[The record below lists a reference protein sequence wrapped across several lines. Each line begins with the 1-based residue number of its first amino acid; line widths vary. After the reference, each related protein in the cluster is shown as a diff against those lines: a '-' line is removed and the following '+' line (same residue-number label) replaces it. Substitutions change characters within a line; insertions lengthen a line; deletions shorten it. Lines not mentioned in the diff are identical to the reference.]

1 MQSPEVAGLG
11 GETRRIGE
19 ILVDQGKVTEE
30 QVKEALKIQRTD
42 SRSLGNI
49 MVSKGF
55 ITNEDLAMALAIRL
69 DVAFVDLAEA
79 SVDPEML
86 GLFEEEVLQQH
97 NALPLR
103 IEQGRLLVAMS
114 SPNDLFARSDLTIS
128 AGHPITPVIASYD
141 SIQLLH
147 DRVFGGA
154 VTTETEA
161 VAVSEPEPLSA
172 KAVPRAS
179 NGAASRRPLRPNR
192 GPGQKIGQ
200 VLLMAGEI
208 TREQLD
214 EALAT
219 QENDPQRRLGEIM
232 VSLEFVTVPTMA
244 AALGR
249 RLRVDHIVL
258 SEMKEG
264 EFDSSTLELFDEET
278 LRKHS
283 ALPLRIEEGRLI
295 LAMIDP
301 NDRFALEDLRI
312 IAKMPITPVVAV
324 EDDLEGALLHL
335 FGDEEASTNGAAT
348 ATEAPLEQAPPEEHA
363 SGGSDDSN
371 NRNYEEAPPRE
382 PGSGLEEIPKSRK
395 IGVGGGKI
403 GDILVDQGKIS
414 EVQLE
419 EAILTQQTDARKLG
433 EILISLGFINKD
445 DLARALAIRL
455 RLEYIDLTESDV
467 DRAVANM
474 IEQKVLRKHSVIPLR
489 MEDGRLLVAMSD
501 PTNIYALEDLMMISG
516 SPVTPVVA
524 LESQIQQVQ
533 NKIYAVGEEV
543 TEFLEEAGKESIGD
557 SFDEIDLGDVS
568 PDEAPIIR
576 LVSSILQQAV
586 GEGASDIHI
595 EPRARELTVRMR
607 VDGVLR
613 EVMSIPPKL
622 QNGVI
627 ARLKIVA
634 NLDIAE
640 KRIPQ
645 DGRFSVKLGGQKIDL
660 RVAALPT
667 VFGEKIVLRLLDTS
681 NAEIALTA
689 LGFPV
694 KVYEK
699 YEEIFRRPYGAILV
713 TGPTGSGKSTTL
725 YATLNELNSPE
736 KNIITVEDPVEFRM
750 RGVNQ
755 MQTNPKAGLTFAS
768 ALKSILRADPDIVMI
783 GEIRDFETA
792 KIAVEAA
799 LTGHLVLATL
809 HTNDAPGALSRL
821 TDMGVEPFLT
831 SSAVDCVIAQRL
843 ARRLCEA
850 CKEPTE
856 IEDSVLDDV
865 SFPRDLVEGSVM
877 NFHKAV
883 GCNRCG
889 GSGYRGRVGVYE
901 LMVVGDEIKDMILR
915 RESTNV
921 IGHSAE
927 QAGMV
932 RLRDDGLLKVAEGLT
947 TIEEVF
953 RTIV

>member
-1 MQSPEVAGLG
+1 MQSPEFSGLG

-30 QVKEALKIQRTD
+30 QVNEALEIQKTD
-42 SRSLGNI
+42 SRSLGKI
-49 MVSKGF
+49 MVAKGF
-55 ITNEDLAMALAIRL
+55 ITNDDLAVALAMRL
-69 DVAFVDLAEA
+69 DVEFVDLAES
-79 SVDPEML
+79 SVDQEML
-86 GLFEEEVLQQH
+86 ELFDEVVLQQH
-97 NALPLR
+97 NAVPLK
-103 IEQGRLLVAMS
+103 IEHGRLLVAMS

-128 AGHPITPVIASYD
+128 AGYPVTPVIASHD

-147 DRVFGGA
+147 ERVFGSA
-154 VTTETEA
+154 TKTTEPE
-161 VAVSEPEPLSA
+161 VGEPEPLSA
-172 KAVPRAS
+172 KAMPRPS
-179 NGAASRRPLRPNR
+179 NGASSRRSARTNR
-192 GPGQKIGQ
+192 GTGQKIGQ
-200 VLLMAGEI
+200 LLLTEGQI

-214 EALAT
+214 EALAI
-219 QENDPQRRLGEIM
+219 QKSDSQRWIGEVIASLG
-232 VSLEFVTVPTMA
+232 FATMLTIA
-244 AALGR
+244 ESLGR
-249 RLRVDHIVL
+249 RLKVDHVVL
-258 SEMKEG
+258 SELKDG
-264 EFDSSTLELFDEET
+264 EFDSSTLELFDEQI

-283 ALPLRIEEGRLI
+283 VLPLRVEEGRLI
-295 LAMIDP
+295 LAMADP
-301 NDRFALEDLRI
+301 NDLFALEDLRI
-312 IAKMPITPVVAV
+312 IAKMPIRPVVAV
-324 EDDLEGALLHL
+324 EDDLEGALSHL
-335 FGDEEASTNGAAT
+335 FGDEETTTSGITTTDTPPDQPVTQEPADIGSSDSTNGRS
-348 ATEAPLEQAPPEEHA
+348 EQLL
-363 SGGSDDSN
+363 
-371 NRNYEEAPPRE
+371 PRE
-382 PGSGLEEIPKSRK
+382 PGSRLEKIPKSRK

-419 EAILTQQTDARKLG
+419 EALLTQQTDSRQLG
-433 EILISLGFINKD
+433 EILILLGFINKN
-445 DLARALAIRL
+445 DLARALAVRL

-467 DRAVANM
+467 DRAVANL
-474 IEQKVLRKHSVIPLR
+474 IEQKVLRKHGVIPLR
-489 MEDGRLLVAMSD
+489 MENGRLLVAMSD

-516 SPVTPVVA
+516 SPVTPIVA
-524 LESQIQQVQ
+524 LESQIQRVQ
-533 NKIYAVGEEV
+533 NKIYAMGEEV
-543 TEFLEEAGKESIGD
+543 TEFLEEAGRESIGD
-557 SFDEIDLGDVS
+557 SFDEIDLGNVN

-576 LVSSILQQAV
+576 LVGSILQQAV

-750 RGVNQ
+750 QGVNQ
-755 MQTNPKAGLTFAS
+755 IQTNPKAGLTFAS

-831 SSAVDCVIAQRL
+831 SSAVDCVVAQRL

-856 IEDSVLDDV
+856 IDDSVLDDV
-865 SFPRDLVEGSVM
+865 SFPRGLVEGSVM

>member
-1 MQSPEVAGLG
+1 MQSPEFSGLG

-30 QVKEALKIQRTD
+30 QVNEALEIQKTD
-42 SRSLGNI
+42 SRSLGKI
-49 MVSKGF
+49 LVAKGF
-55 ITNEDLAMALAIRL
+55 ITNDDLAVALAMRL
-69 DVAFVDLAEA
+69 DVEFVDLAES
-79 SVDPEML
+79 SVDQEML
-86 GLFEEEVLQQH
+86 ELFDEVVLQQH
-97 NALPLR
+97 NAVPLK
-103 IEQGRLLVAMS
+103 IEHGRLLVAMS

-128 AGHPITPVIASYD
+128 AGYPVTPVIASHD

-147 DRVFGGA
+147 ERVFGNA
-154 VTTETEA
+154 TKTTEPE
-161 VAVSEPEPLSA
+161 VGEPEPLSA
-172 KAVPRAS
+172 KAMPRPS
-179 NGAASRRPLRPNR
+179 NGSSSRRSAKTNR
-192 GPGQKIGQ
+192 GSGQKIGQ
-200 VLLMAGEI
+200 LLLTEGQI

-214 EALAT
+214 EALAI
-219 QENDPQRRLGEIM
+219 QKSDSQRWIGEVI
-232 VSLEFVTVPTMA
+232 VSLGFATMPTIA
-244 AALGR
+244 ESLGR
-249 RLRVDHIVL
+249 RLKVDHVVL
-258 SEMKEG
+258 SELKDG
-264 EFDSSTLELFDEET
+264 EFDSSTLELFNEQI

-283 ALPLRIEEGRLI
+283 VLPLRVEEGRLI
-295 LAMIDP
+295 LAMVDP
-301 NDRFALEDLRI
+301 NDLFALEDLRI
-312 IAKMPITPVVAV
+312 IAKMPIRPVVAV
-324 EDDLEGALLHL
+324 EDDLEGALSHL
-335 FGDEEASTNGAAT
+335 FGDEETTTSGTTTTDAPPDQPVTQEPADIGSSDGTNGRS
-348 ATEAPLEQAPPEEHA
+348 EQV
-363 SGGSDDSN
+363 
-371 NRNYEEAPPRE
+371 PPRE
-382 PGSGLEEIPKSRK
+382 PGSRLERIPKSRK

-414 EVQLE
+414 EGQLE
-419 EAILTQQTDARKLG
+419 EALVTQQTDSRQLG
-433 EILISLGFINKD
+433 EILILLGFINKN
-445 DLARALAIRL
+445 DLARALAVRL

-467 DRAVANM
+467 DRAVANL
-474 IEQKVLRKHSVIPLR
+474 IEQKVLRKHGVIPLR
-489 MEDGRLLVAMSD
+489 MENGRLLVAMSD

-516 SPVTPVVA
+516 SPVTPIVA
-524 LESQIQQVQ
+524 LESQIQRVQ
-533 NKIYAVGEEV
+533 NKIYAMGEEV
-543 TEFLEEAGKESIGD
+543 TEFLEEAGRESIGD
-557 SFDEIDLGDVS
+557 SFDEIDLGNVS

-750 RGVNQ
+750 GGVNQ
-755 MQTNPKAGLTFAS
+755 IQTNPKAGLTFAS